1 MKTLR
6 NSANPPGT
14 VHVHTTLGFEL
25 KPFKNFKEVVEYA
38 IASSGKS
45 RKEIAGA
52 LGPDGISENRLSMML
67 NRYEG
72 KRHFPLSWL
81 PDLIRALGDAGKIIV
96 QWQVNEFLLSPAER
110 LAQAEDVLADYA
122 QALPRIQRAMEIV
135 FEGRREKA

>member
-6 NSANPPGT
+6 NNGNQPGA
-14 VHVHTTLGFEL
+14 VHVHTTLSFDL

-38 IASSGKS
+38 IAVSGKS

-52 LGPDGISENRLSMML
+52 LGPEGIAEHRLSMML
-67 NRYEG
+67 SEYEG

-96 QWQVNEFLLSPAER
+96 QWLVNEFLLTPAER
-110 LAQAEDVLADYA
+110 LTQAEDVLERYADVFPA
-122 QALPRIQRAMEIV
+122 IQRAMEIV
-135 FEGRREKA
+135 VEARREKA